1 MICFRREQEKGGVC
15 SDSWVSKVQLRIYR
29 ASHIAFGTLPDSLVK
44 SRGHSLFKRKF
55 SAVAFT
61 NVLEKLQQLYWKDT
75 QNQCYTEFRD
85 VSGCCQRGCL
95 YYNSCPAIQKPL
107 SGRRRTEL
115 CVWYDRQAFVRT
127 HRSRAEVMQVQRVT
141 QQL

>member
-61 NVLEKLQQLYWKDT
+61 NVLEKLQQLYWKE
-75 QNQCYTEFRD
+75 QALNQSRHIGSE
-85 VSGCCQRGCL
+85 
-95 YYNSCPAIQKPL
+95 IQQHL
-107 SGRRRTEL
+107 ESML
-115 CVWYDRQAFVRT
+115 
-127 HRSRAEVMQVQRVT
+127 H
-141 QQL
+141 